1 VTGVNL
7 EVLQCLITLVLMT
20 DPVTEQI
27 LCAQMVYIMS
37 FAYMSFASYI

>member
-7 EVLQCLITLVLMT
+7 EALQCPITLVLMT
-20 DPVTEQI
+20 DPVMEQI

-37 FAYMSFASYI
+37 FACMSFVSYV